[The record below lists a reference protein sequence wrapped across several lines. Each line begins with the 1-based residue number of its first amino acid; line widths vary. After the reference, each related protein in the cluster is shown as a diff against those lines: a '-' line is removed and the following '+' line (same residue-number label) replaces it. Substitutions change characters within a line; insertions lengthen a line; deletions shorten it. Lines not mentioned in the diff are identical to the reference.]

1 MIENIVEELRQPE
14 YTGENR
20 CEACTVANI
29 TIAGVIGVIL
39 SRKSKFVGV
48 VAVGISLSLI
58 YLRGYLIPGTPTL
71 TKRYM
76 PAPILRLFGK
86 EPGADVRSG
95 LAPNGG
101 IESNDS
107 SGDVSEL
114 ATEDSE
120 TEHEDLAS
128 LSPEEYLLSVGVL
141 EECDDDDD
149 LCIEETFESEWTEAM
164 TSLNTGSFSAE
175 DAAIAMGLDT
185 ENHKFTVRENER
197 GHQLKR
203 DQQVIGQ
210 WPSRA
215 ALIADIGASR
225 VLESWDTHWT
235 EYEPTEKGELLNG
248 LRLFLNTCPTMGGE
262 IVISEETVESCC
274 SSHEV
279 IAAVCEETDE
289 RIFEHQMP

>member
-29 TIAGVIGVIL
+29 TIAGVLGVIL

-48 VAVGISLSLI
+48 IAVAISLSLI

-107 SGDVSEL
+107 SGDASEL
-114 ATEDSE
+114 ATVDSE
-120 TEHEDLAS
+120 TEREDLAS

-164 TSLNTGSFSAE
+164 TGLNTGSFSAE
-175 DAAIAMGLDT
+175 DAAIAMGLDVVDH
-185 ENHKFTVRENER
+185 EFTVRENER

-248 LRLFLNTCPTMGGE
+248 LRLFLNTCPTTGGE

-279 IAAVCEETDE
+279 IEAVCEETDE